1 MLAVSRH
8 HRTALALF
16 PVFHANLPAVLPRAH
31 PQTQGVLVVKL
42 HPVGAGVDEAAVGI
56 AVDQTAAGAEITPAV
71 VFVKT
76 QRRKLEQ
83 IDIAAG

>member
-16 PVFHANLPAVLPRAH
+16 PVFHANLPAVLSGAH
-31 PQTQGVLVVKL
+31 PQPQGILVVKL
-42 HPVGAGVDEAAVGI
+42 HPVGTGVDEAAIGI
-56 AVDQTAAGAEITPAV
+56 AVDQPAAGTEITPAV

-76 QRRKLEQ
+76 QRRELEQ
-83 IDIAAG
+83 IHVAAG